1 MLVCSAAVDPKKI
14 PVLTLPTSDYIQ
26 MAGMSNARLV
36 GVLRSA
42 VLTPERIGRFSPRPP
57 EEHDA
62 YMVRHCSDCIEIRL
76 YNAGAE
82 VFHVRFIPAQE
93 Y

>member
-1 MLVCSAAVDPKKI
+1 MGTNKI
-14 PVLTLPTSDYIQ
+14 PLLTLPTTDYVQ
-26 MAGMSNARLV
+26 MVGMSNARLI

-62 YMVRHCSDCIEIRL
+62 YMVRHRTDCIEIHL
-76 YNAGAE
+76 YSGGAE
-82 VFHVRFIPAQE
+82 VFHIRFVEAQE

>member
-1 MLVCSAAVDPKKI
+1 METKRI
-14 PVLTLPTSDYIQ
+14 PLLTLPTTDYEQ
-26 MAGMSNARLV
+26 MVGMSNTRLV

-62 YMVRHCSDCIEIRL
+62 YMVRHSTNCIDVHL
-76 YNAGAE
+76 YSEGAE
-82 VFHVRFIPAQE
+82 VFHIRFVEAQE